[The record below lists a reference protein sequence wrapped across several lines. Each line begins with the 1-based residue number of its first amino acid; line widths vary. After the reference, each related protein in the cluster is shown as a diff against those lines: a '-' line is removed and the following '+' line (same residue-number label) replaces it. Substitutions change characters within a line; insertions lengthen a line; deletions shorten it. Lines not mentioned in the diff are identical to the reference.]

1 MQINEY
7 RVMLVKDRTHKYES
21 VQVTSPNIV
30 EDILRAMGADRE
42 IQESM
47 YVFYLNTKNKIMGV
61 ERVAKGGMDSAM
73 IDPKSIF
80 RGALLS
86 GARGIIIAH
95 NHPSGS
101 SIESADDIRT
111 TRKIK
116 EGGEILGIDLL
127 DSVIIG
133 DGFTSLREKGI
144 I

>member
-21 VQVTSPNIV
+21 VQVTSPDMV

-61 ERVAKGGMDSAM
+61 ERVAKGGMSSAM

-101 SIESADDIRT
+101 SIESSDDIRT

-116 EGGEILGIDLL
+116 EGGEILGIALL

-133 DGFTSLREKGI
+133 DGFTSLKGKGI